1 MVAAVLRVGLI
12 GAGEVAQV
20 IHLPTLQLMEHLYT
34 VIAICDVSQKTVD
47 SCKNRYNIPL
57 ATTNPDDIINH
68 PGIDVIFNLTSDEFH
83 ETIAIAALKAGKNVM
98 QEKPISLSVES
109 AIRIIKAERG
119 AKNDARVFVGYMRRY
134 APSFVNAFKREVASI
149 DSVLYARSRGIV
161 GPNAYFVNQS
171 GTFPFKNP
179 DDISSGASARRENL
193 LSELL
198 REAFDGDT
206 VDEEDIKFCR
216 HLGSLGSHDLSLM
229 REVLGFP
236 QSVAGVS
243 VNDPFYSAIL
253 DYQTSQGAFSVT
265 YESGIDD
272 VARFDSHLT
281 VYGKNKTVSIQY
293 DTPYVKG
300 LAIKVKV
307 DEVNEYGEVISKEIL
322 SSYEDAYTAELKNM
336 HACFTEGRE
345 IKTSAEDAL
354 QDLRLFAMLLKQHR
368 QQREQNPISNLIC

>member
-1 MVAAVLRVGLI
+1 MAAVVLRVGLI

-20 IHLPTLQLMEHLYT
+20 IHLPTLQLMNHLYT
-34 VIAICDVSQKTVD
+34 VSAICDVSKKVVD
-47 SCKNRYNIPL
+47 FCKKHYNIPF
-57 ATTNPDDIINH
+57 ATINPDHVINH
-68 PGIDVIFNLTSDEFH
+68 PDIDVIFNLTSDEFH
-83 ETIAIAALKAGKNVM
+83 ETIAVAALKAGKHVM
-98 QEKPISLSVES
+98 QEKPISLSIES
-109 AIRIIKAERG
+109 ALRIAQAERE
-119 AKNDARVFVGYMRRY
+119 AKNGARVFVGYMRRY

-149 DSVLYARSRGIV
+149 DHVLYARSRGIV

-179 DDISSGASARRENL
+179 DDIPPGASAKRENL

-198 REAFDGDT
+198 REAFDGN
-206 VDEEDIKFCR
+206 EAAGEDIKFCR

-243 VNDPFYSAIL
+243 VNPPFYSAIL
-253 DYQTSQGAFSVT
+253 NYKHNRGSFSLT
-265 YESGIDD
+265 YETGIDE

-281 VYGKNKTVSIQY
+281 VYGNNKTVSIHY

-307 DEVNEYGEVISKEIL
+307 DEVNEYGEVISRDIL
-322 SSYEDAYTAELKNM
+322 SSYEDAYTAELKEM

-345 IKTSAEDAL
+345 IKTTVEDAL
-354 QDLRLFAMLLKQHR
+354 QDLKLFAMLLEQHR
-368 QQREQNPISNLIC
+368 QQRIRSAALI

>member
-1 MVAAVLRVGLI
+1 MAPVVLRVGLI

-20 IHLPTLQLMEHLYT
+20 IHLPTLQLMNHLYT
-34 VIAICDVSQKTVD
+34 VSAICDVSQKTVD
-47 SCKNRYNIPL
+47 FCKNRYNIPL
-57 ATTNPDDIINH
+57 ATTNPDDVINH
-68 PGIDVIFNLTSDEFH
+68 PDIDVIFNLTSDEFH
-83 ETIAIAALKAGKNVM
+83 ETIAVAALKAGKHVM

-109 AIRIIKAERG
+109 ARRILQAEKE
-119 AKNDARVFVGYMRRY
+119 AKNGARIFVGYMRRY
-134 APSFVNAFKREVASI
+134 APSFVDAFKREVASI
-149 DSVLYARSRGIV
+149 DRVLYARSRGIV

-179 DDISSGASARRENL
+179 DDIASGVSANREKL

-198 REAFDGDT
+198 GEAFYGRKAA
-206 VDEEDIKFCR
+206 EEDVKFWR

-236 QSVAGVS
+236 ESVAGVS
-243 VNDPFYSAIL
+243 VYPPFYSAIINYKT
-253 DYQTSQGAFSVT
+253 DHGSFSVT
-265 YESGIDD
+265 YETGIDE

-293 DTPYVKG
+293 DTPYIKG

-307 DEVNEYGEVISKEIL
+307 DELNEHDEVISKEIV
-322 SSYEDAYTAELKNM
+322 SSYEDAYTAELEEM
-336 HACFTEGRE
+336 HACFTKGRR

-354 QDLRLFAMLLKQHR
+354 RDSRLFAMLLDQSSR
-368 QQREQNPISNLIC
+368 QRHLN